1 MKPSVELSVVTSLY
15 YSGPDVAEFHRRA
28 GDTVQTLTSSYEIIF
43 VNDGSPDDAF
53 AQALALQKQDPHVV
67 LVDLSRNF
75 GHHSALMTGLAYARG
90 KAVFIIDSD
99 LEEDPEW
106 LHLFHEVQQTKG
118 SDVVYGVQDKR
129 KGGVFERFTGWV
141 FYKLL
146 NPLHL
151 SYPHS
156 GLQIG
161 HSVERMGRGSAF
173 GSVLPVGFPDQIDVE
188 RVHDRLLI
196 V

>member
-90 KAVFIIDSD
+90 KPSSSSIAISKKIPNGFICFMRCNRRRAATWCTASK
-99 LEEDPEW
+99 
-106 LHLFHEVQQTKG
+106 TK
-118 SDVVYGVQDKR
+118 
-129 KGGVFERFTGWV
+129 ER
-141 FYKLL
+141 
-146 NPLHL
+146 
-151 SYPHS
+151 
-156 GLQIG
+156 
-161 HSVERMGRGSAF
+161 
-173 GSVLPVGFPDQIDVE
+173 VGFLNALPAGFLQTPQSSFQ
-188 RVHDRLLI
+188 HTHPA
-196 V
+196 